1 MATQTASYPAL
12 RRATNGGCLY
22 LVSTP
27 IGNLEDITLRA
38 LRILKEVDLIACEDT
53 REPAKLLND
62 DGIHK
67 RALSY
72 HEHNEVV
79 RAAEI
84 VLDMEEG
91 ARVALVSDAGTPGIS
106 DPGDHLISLAIR
118 HGIPVIPVPGA
129 TAFGAALMASGLPG
143 GHFHFVGFLPPKRV
157 ARRKAL
163 KTLAAQPATLIFYEA
178 PHRLADSLA
187 DMAAALG
194 NRPAVLAREVT
205 KLHEEFLRARLGPL
219 AAEMKR
225 RPVKGEV
232 TVLVGPLDKESARP
246 LALKPR
252 GGVSVR
258 VRVER
263 LQKKKGLSLKAALKV
278 VARELGLSRSE
289 AYRRL
294 QEEKALQG

>member
-1 MATQTASYPAL
+1 M
-12 RRATNGGCLY
+12 
-22 LVSTP
+22 
-27 IGNLEDITLRA
+27 
-38 LRILKEVDLIACEDT
+38 
-53 REPAKLLND
+53 
-62 DGIHK
+62 
-67 RALSY
+67 
-72 HEHNEVV
+72 
-79 RAAEI
+79 
-84 VLDMEEG
+84 
-91 ARVALVSDAGTPGIS
+91 
-106 DPGDHLISLAIR
+106 
-118 HGIPVIPVPGA
+118 
-129 TAFGAALMASGLPG
+129 
-143 GHFHFVGFLPPKRV
+143 